1 MSETKTWSMNMA
13 KIVLIGAGSHFFARN
28 IITDILSYPGLRDST
43 ITLVGHVHRE
53 PVELVAAFANK
64 MVKQQGF
71 HTKIEFTMDR
81 REALRGADYVLVAIK
96 VGGAAAGQADKKITD
111 KYGVDESAGDTIGP
125 LGVFFGLRNVPV
137 MLDICRDVAELCP
150 QALLVNYTNPLAII
164 GWAVSDYTKIKNVG
178 ICNGV
183 LSTAADLARYLGAP
197 VDELSYW
204 IGGINHMAWFLQ
216 LKWRGQDAYPLLR
229 EKFQDPTV
237 YSGPQAHVFGPDIVR
252 AEVFKAF
259 GYYCTETS
267 PHLSEYLPYFRK
279 RPELIEK
286 FKLTMTVRNDAEREK
301 MRLDKDA
308 ELKRTATSDEQ
319 LPVCRKNDYGVAII
333 NGIETGNPTRVTGN
347 VSNTGL
353 ITNLLA
359 GCYVE
364 VPCLADKEGLHACY
378 VGELPPQLAALNRTN
393 INVQEMAVRGIV
405 ENDKTKVFQSILL
418 DPLTSAVLTINE
430 TRDMV
435 DELFRANAEFTKGW
449 K

>member
-1 MSETKTWSMNMA
+1 MA

-28 IITDILSYPGLRDST
+28 IITDMLSYPGLREST
-43 ITLVGHVHRE
+43 ITLVGHIHQE
-53 PVELVAAFANK
+53 PVELVAAFARK
-64 MVKQQGF
+64 MAQQHGF
-71 HTKIEFTMDR
+71 NTKIKSTMNR

-111 KYGVDESAGDTIGP
+111 KFGVDESAGDTIGP

-137 MLDICRDVAELCP
+137 ILDICRDMAELCP
-150 QALLVNYTNPLAII
+150 QALLINYTNPLAII

-183 LSTAADLARYLGAP
+183 QSTAADLAKYLSIP
-197 VDELSYW
+197 LDELSYW

-229 EKFQDPTV
+229 EKFQDPAI
-237 YSGPQAHVFGPDIVR
+237 YSGPKAHVFGADIVR

-301 MRLDKDA
+301 MRLEKDA
-308 ELKRTATSDEQ
+308 ELRRTAVSEEE
-319 LPVCRKNDYGVAII
+319 LPVSRKNDYGVAII
-333 NGIETGNPTRVTGN
+333 NAVETNTPTRATGN
-347 VSNTGL
+347 VRNTSL
-353 ITNLLA
+353 ITNLSE
-359 GCYVE
+359 GCCVE

-378 VGELPPQLAALNRTN
+378 VGDLPPQLAALNRTN

-405 ENDKTKVFQSILL
+405 EGDKTKVFQSILL
-418 DPLTSAVLTINE
+418 DPLTSAVLTIDA
-430 TRDMV
+430 TRRMV
-435 DELFRANAEFTKGW
+435 DELFQANAEFTRGW